1 MSRDRAPER
10 PGAERKGF
18 SLLEILIAMV
28 VFTIGIIAVMY
39 LFPFGVQ
46 DISRAKELTAATC
59 LAQAKLEEALLL
71 PYDPVELPDTV
82 DSDFGSDYP
91 GMTYRMEC
99 RKFQNSLSMVHISI
113 EVFKI
118 LKSGQRKTLIHL
130 DTIKSTGGSLET
142 N

>member
-1 MSRDRAPER
+1 MSRARVTESLRA
-10 PGAERKGF
+10 GNKGF

-28 VFTIGIIAVMY
+28 IFTIGIIAVMY

-59 LAQAKLEEALLL
+59 LAQAELEEALLIT
-71 PYDPVELPDTV
+71 YDPVELPDPV
-82 DSDFGSDYP
+82 DSDFGSDFP

-99 RKFQNSLSMVHISI
+99 RKFRNSLTMVQISI
-113 EVFKI
+113 EVFKT
-118 LKSGQRKTLIHL
+118 LSSGERKTLIHL